1 MEDEIQKRVF
11 ELENVKSES
20 VIKISELEIELRECR
35 KEMEKFQNGD
45 VLMEIEQ

>member
-1 MEDEIQKRVF
+1 MEVEIQKRVF

-20 VIKISELEIELRECR
+20 VIKISELEIELIVCR

>member
-20 VIKISELEIELRECR
+20 VIKISELEIELIECK

-45 VLMEIEQ
+45 VLLEIEQ